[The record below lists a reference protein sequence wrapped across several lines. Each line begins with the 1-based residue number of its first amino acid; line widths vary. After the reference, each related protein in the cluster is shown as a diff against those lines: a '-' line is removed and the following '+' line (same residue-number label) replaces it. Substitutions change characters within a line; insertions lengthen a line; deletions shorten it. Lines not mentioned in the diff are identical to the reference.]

1 MDVTAGMGGHLQY
14 MSQRLQSD
22 ARLFGIDI
30 DPMAVSAATQAL
42 SSSGRTVSISRGSY
56 SQIDDICAEWGV
68 THFDGI
74 LADLGV
80 SSPQLDNESRG
91 FSFRSDAPLD
101 LRFDQSSGR
110 TTAADIIRVEGEKK
124 LADIFFHFGEER
136 QSRRIAKAIVEH
148 RRKQEIRT
156 TGELADIVR
165 SVIHPPHENK
175 SLARVFQ
182 ALRIVVNDEL
192 SILEQSLSKFVS
204 HLKPGGRLGVIAYH
218 SLEDRI
224 VKRFCQSQGVTSHKV
239 ESKDALPKLADGTMP
254 QFQVLTRKPV
264 VPSDKEMA
272 RNPRSRSAKMRV
284 MERLAG

>member
-14 MSQRLQSD
+14 LSQRLQSD

-30 DPMAVSAATQAL
+30 DPMAVSAATIAL
-42 SSSGRTVSISRGSY
+42 SSSDRAVFIAQGSY
-56 SQIDDICAEWGV
+56 SQVDHICIEWGISQ
-68 THFDGI
+68 FDGI

-110 TTAADIIRVEGEKK
+110 PTAAEIIRVEGEKK
-124 LADIFFHFGEER
+124 LADIFYNFGEER
-136 QSRRIAKAIVEH
+136 QSRRIAKAIVER

-156 TGELADIVR
+156 TGELAEIVR

-182 ALRIVVNDEL
+182 SLRIVVNDEL
-192 SILEQSLSKFVS
+192 STLEQSLPRLVS
-204 HLKPGGRLGVIAYH
+204 HLKPGGRLGVISYH

-224 VKRFCQSQGVTSHKV
+224 VKRFCQSQGVTHRKV
-239 ESKDALPKLADGTMP
+239 ESKDALPKLADGTLR
-254 QFQVLTRKPV
+254 QFEVITRKPII
-264 VPSDKEMA
+264 PSDEEIA
-272 RNPRSRSAKMRV
+272 QNLRARSAKMRI
-284 MERLAG
+284 MERLAS

>member
-1 MDVTAGMGGHLQY
+1 MDVTAGMGGHLLY
-14 MSQRLQSD
+14 LSQRLQRD

-42 SSSGRTVSISRGSY
+42 SSSGRAVSIARASY
-56 SQIDDICAEWGV
+56 SQIDDVCAEWGV

-110 TTAADIIRVEGEKK
+110 TTAADIIRVDGEKK

-136 QSRRIAKAIVEH
+136 QSRKIAKAIVER

-175 SLARVFQ
+175 SLARIFQ

-192 SILEQSLSKFVS
+192 SNLEQSLPKLVS
-204 HLKPGGRLGVIAYH
+204 RLKPGGRLGVISYH

-224 VKRFCQSQGVTSHKV
+224 VKRFCQTQGVSRRKV
-239 ESKDALPKLADGTMP
+239 ESRDALPKLADGTLP
-254 QFQVLTRKPV
+254 QFEVITRKPI
-264 VPSDKEMA
+264 VPSDEEMA

-284 MERLAG
+284 MERLAV